1 MSRPL
6 PQQTRLL
13 MTVVLL
19 AMVMLFALFAIL
31 G

>member
-13 MTVVLL
+13 MTVALVVLVL
-19 AMVMLFALFAIL
+19 VVVVVSLLR
-31 G
+31 

>member
-13 MTVVLL
+13 MTIVLG
-19 AMVMLFALFAIL
+19 AMLILVAVYAII

>member
-13 MTVVLL
+13 MSIVLGGMLVLVAVL
-19 AMVMLFALFAIL
+19 AIW

>member
-1 MSRPL
+1 VSRPL

-13 MTVVLL
+13 MTIVLG
-19 AMVMLFALFAIL
+19 AMLVLVAVFAII